1 MEITIRP
8 QTQRHDDGVNMGMTT
23 GQALARLNEALA
35 TATAD
40 RKRQLKRGRRYLVNK
55 WIRAGLQI
63 QYAPH
68 RSTNPVHEGVPVAP
82 ERLLTDQPGLIASIA
97 CGAVAGYMLADER
110 HPADQ
115 WLVQVAGVRYLTADA
130 AEARELFHWAMERK
144 RQAMIREE
152 VGADYDAD

>member
-1 MEITIRP
+1 MANKEL
-8 QTQRHDDGVNMGMTT
+8 TT
-23 GQALARLNEALA
+23 GQGLVIMNAALKDVPQGSAKNLRRLRGHLV
-35 TATAD
+35 
-40 RKRQLKRGRRYLVNK
+40 RKWLRD
-55 WIRAGLQI
+55 GLPI
-63 QYAPH
+63 QYTSDRVANAV
-68 RSTNPVHEGVPVAP
+68 RCGVPVSP
-82 ERLLTDQPGLIASIA
+82 HKLLTDQPHLLPSIA